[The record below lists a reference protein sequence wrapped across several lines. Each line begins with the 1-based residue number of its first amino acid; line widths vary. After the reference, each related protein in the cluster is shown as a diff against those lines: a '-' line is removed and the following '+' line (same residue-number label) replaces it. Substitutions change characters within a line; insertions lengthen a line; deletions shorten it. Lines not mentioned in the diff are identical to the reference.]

1 MKKFKLSYQITLV
14 FLVSFILT
22 SILLGILITNRL
34 DGVYENNI
42 FEKLESA
49 GKDLRLSQNIT
60 KFPNANKFAYIIYN
74 SNEKIYSTTD
84 NINNFIDEN
93 SIKLLINKAAAQ
105 EQNSMRY
112 TNMINNKKFYYVI
125 LNYQGFFDIQ
135 KEDIFIILTDGTLK
149 KNMMRETTLQTL
161 LVSLIAF
168 ILGYLII
175 LLWVTTLVKDTKH
188 ITKILNKIGRNH
200 YKTEI
205 KTKRHDEIGEIVD
218 NIESMRKQ
226 IIENEKQKQE
236 IIQGVSHDLKTPIAI
251 IQSYAEAIKDDMCD
265 PKEAAAITEKEC
277 KRLNTK
283 VTNLL
288 RITRLNY
295 IGVKNQNNEKTKMDV
310 LIKEIVLLYS
320 YQTNLKIQTK
330 LDSVEYVG
338 DKESW
343 LVVLENLL
351 DNAIRYGKTKINITL
366 DSKQLTI
373 FNDGSTI
380 SKEYLP
386 NIFKAYE
393 KGSNGN
399 FGLGLSIVKK
409 TVELFGYKIRAQNIN
424 DGVLFIIEH

>member
-22 SILLGILITNRL
+22 SVLLGILITNRL

-60 KFPNANKFAYIIYN
+60 KFPNENKFAYIIYN
-74 SNEKIYSTTD
+74 SNEKIYNTTD
-84 NINNFIDEN
+84 NINNFIDED

-112 TNMINNKKFYYVI
+112 TNMIDNKKFYYVI
-125 LNYQGFFDIQ
+125 LNYKGFFDIQ
-135 KEDIFIILTDGTLK
+135 KEDVFIILTDGTLK
-149 KNMMRETTLQTL
+149 KNMMRETTIQTL

-188 ITKILNKIGRNH
+188 ITKILNKIGNNH

-277 KRLNTK
+277 KRLNIK

-295 IGVKNQNNEKTKMDV
+295 IGVKSQNNEKTKMDV

-330 LDSVEYVG
+330 LNSVEYIG
-338 DKESW
+338 DRESW

-351 DNAIRYGKTKINITL
+351 DNAIRYGKTKVVITL
-366 DSKQLTI
+366 DSKQLTVL
-373 FNDGSTI
+373 NDGSTI
-380 SKEYLP
+380 SEKHMP

-409 TVELFGYKIRAQNIN
+409 TVELFGYKIRAKNIN
-424 DGVLFIIEH
+424 EGVLFIIEH